1 MKNLYLTLC
10 LFIFSPQ
17 SYAFTFNNSVAASFA
32 EETVTINVADFSCD
46 NNGLTLERLENSL
59 RTAVNQYW
67 NTVPSSRLKIVVGSR
82 RTLAQT
88 FNTDNPCLG
97 GSGCTPNPDLVVDS
111 GIVVACNNNAAVFS
125 DPRILGVTLTNNIQ
139 GRRLVGSLILLN
151 DRAGSN
157 LGNRAEDQL
166 VAVLA
171 HELGHAIGLGHSP
184 VKDSLMYFQTVP
196 SRRSLG
202 QDDRDGV
209 SYLYPASIGSS
220 ACGTIS
226 NAYSAGGPQGPWPL
240 VFLLAAAMAICY
252 ALKLVPRR

>member
-10 LFIFSPQ
+10 LFIFSTQ

-32 EETVTINVADFSCD
+32 EETVTINVADFNCD
-46 NNGLTLERLENSL
+46 NNGLTLERIENSL

-67 NTVPSSRLKIVVGSR
+67 NTVPSSRLKIVVGQR

-88 FNTDNPCLG
+88 FNTDNPCLA

-157 LGNRAEDQL
+157 LGERAEDQL

-196 SRRSLG
+196 TRRSLG
-202 QDDRDGV
+202 QDDRDGI

-226 NAYSAGGPQGPWPL
+226 SAYTTGGPQGPWP
-240 VFLLAAAMAICY
+240 VLLFGLMAMAICY
-252 ALKLVPRR
+252 VLKLVPKR